1 MMKAMSPKAPK
12 GGKGMMK
19 AMSPKSPKG
28 GKGMMS
34 PKMMSPKMM
43 MMKMKGPAPAMAPFH
58 LRILHMN
65 DHHSHLF
72 AEDFDFE
79 VTEDMPASL
88 ANFAEIELS
97 TGGMPMTVAAMEHF
111 LEDGYA
117 SGKDD
122 VYKLH
127 AGDAITGTL
136 FFTLYQGLADA
147 DMMKSICFDAMTP
160 GNHEFDNGD
169 TGFATFMDAL
179 ESGESCPYTPILSAN
194 IAPGVDSPING
205 RLVSYLT
212 YEYETGHKVGMIGI
226 TDQRSTMESSRP
238 DPTTDVM
245 DEVESTV
252 AMIAELM
259 ADDVDIIIL
268 ITHVGLGFDLSTMS
282 AIPGVDVV
290 VGGHSHT
297 FMGDTPPVSAAD
309 PVYAYPGKNLH
320 RMRNLCYNVA
330 LSVSHILLLSLQKPW
345 SRKTTPRLVS
355 SMLSSI
361 PPSWVSSILN
371 STATAML
378 LAAPEPLLSP
388 LTFPPPPVMVTCSQT
403 KQWLI

>member
-1 MMKAMSPKAPK
+1 MMKAM
-12 GGKGMMK
+12 
-19 AMSPKSPKG
+19 SPKG

-34 PKMMSPKMM
+34 PKMMSPKMMM

-72 AEDFDFE
+72 AEDFDFD

-88 ANFAEIELS
+88 ANFTEIELS
-97 TGGMPMTVAAMEHF
+97 TGGMPMTVAAMEYF

-117 SGKDD
+117 SGMDD

-226 TDQRSTMESSRP
+226 TDQRTTLESSRP

-309 PVYAYPGKNLH
+309 PFYAYPGKNLH

-330 LSVSHILLLSLQKPW
+330 FSVSHILLFSLQKPW

-355 SMLSSI
+355 SRLSNI

-378 LAAPEPLLSP
+378 LAVPEPLLSP
-388 LTFPPPPVMVTCSQT
+388 LTFPPPPVMATRSQT